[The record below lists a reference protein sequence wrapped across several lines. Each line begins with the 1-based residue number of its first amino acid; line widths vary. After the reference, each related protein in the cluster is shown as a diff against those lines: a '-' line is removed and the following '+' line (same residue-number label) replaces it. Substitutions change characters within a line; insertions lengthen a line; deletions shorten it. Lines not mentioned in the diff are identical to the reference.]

1 VSDWLLNTGLNIN
14 PTWAVDGTVQYGVK
28 SGVSE
33 RTTLTSRFNP
43 SPYRSVYAAYRMQKD
58 ASEQVDVGWQWPMAD
73 LIKDSRWYTVGRF
86 NYSARD
92 QRMVNAIVGFEYD
105 ADCWV
110 GRVALEQTQLDLN
123 TTNQRVM
130 FQLEFVGF
138 SRVGISPLAS
148 LRRNIPR
155 YQNIREQTTAPS
167 RFSQYD

>member
-1 VSDWLLNTGLNIN
+1 
-14 PTWAVDGTVQYGVK
+14 
-28 SGVSE
+28 
-33 RTTLTSRFNP
+33 
-43 SPYRSVYAAYRMQKD
+43 
-58 ASEQVDVGWQWPMAD
+58 
-73 LIKDSRWYTVGRF
+73 
-86 NYSARD
+86 
-92 QRMVNAIVGFEYD
+92 MVNAIVGFEYD